1 MELYLVRHGDVDP
14 NVGDAGE
21 GPPLTEAG
29 LAHVRRCANFAAR
42 LGVEIGEIRHSEAL
56 RSIQTA
62 QEFEQT
68 LRCPRKQV
76 TGIGPDDDIN
86 PLRREA
92 AGLKQNVMVIGHL
105 PYLNR
110 IAGALLAQDESMP
123 VVVFH
128 PASLVRLDR
137 REDARWSISA
147 CIADWGDALVS
158 SPTGSGSAL
167 GHQPS
172 AIGRGQL
179 MAGPGQRHITAS

>member
-14 NVGDAGE
+14 NVGDAGA

-29 LAHVRRCANFAAR
+29 LAHVRRCANFAAQ
-42 LGVEIGEIRHSEAL
+42 LGVKVDEIRHSDAL

-62 QEFEQT
+62 QEFEQI
-68 LRCPRKQV
+68 LQCARKQV

-92 AGLKQNVMVIGHL
+92 AGLKQKIMVIGHI

-137 REDARWSISA
+137 REDARWSLQ
-147 CIADWGDALVS
+147 LVLPVS
-158 SPTGSGSAL
+158 
-167 GHQPS
+167 
-172 AIGRGQL
+172 L
-179 MAGPGQRHITAS
+179 MP

>member
-14 NVGDAGE
+14 NIGDAGD

-42 LGVEIGEIRHSEAL
+42 LGVQVGEIRHSEAL

-68 LRCPRKQV
+68 LHCSRKQV

-92 AGLKQNVMVIGHL
+92 AGLKDNVMVIGHL

-110 IAGALLAQDESMP
+110 IAGALLAQDERHARDRLPPCIPGPSGP
-123 VVVFH
+123 KRGRQVEH
-128 PASLVRLDR
+128 PASP
-137 REDARWSISA
+137 SH
-147 CIADWGDALVS
+147 WGDALVS
-158 SPTGSGSAL
+158 SPTGSGSAVS
-167 GHQPS
+167 HQPS
-172 AIGRGQL
+172 AISHRWV
-179 MAGPGQRHITAS
+179 RDS

>member
-1 MELYLVRHGDVDP
+1 MELYLVRHGDIDP
-14 NVGDAGE
+14 NAGDGGA

-29 LAHVRRCANFAAR
+29 LAHVRRAANFAAR
-42 LGVEIGEIRHSEAL
+42 LGVKLAEIRHSDAL

-62 QEFEQT
+62 QEFEQA
-68 LRCPRKQV
+68 LHCPRHQV

-92 AGLKQNVMVIGHL
+92 AGLRDNIMVIGHL

-137 REDARWSISA
+137 REDARWSLQ
-147 CIADWGDALVS
+147 LVL
-158 SPTGSGSAL
+158 PVGVM
-167 GHQPS
+167 P
-172 AIGRGQL
+172 
-179 MAGPGQRHITAS
+179 

>member
-14 NVGDAGE
+14 DGGDAGE

-29 LAHVRRCANFAAR
+29 LAHVRRCAKFAAR
-42 LGVEIGEIRHSEAL
+42 LGVQVGEIRHSDAL

-68 LRCPRKQV
+68 LHCSRKQV

-92 AGLKQNVMVIGHL
+92 AGLKDNVMIIGHL

-110 IAGALLAQDESMP
+110 IAGALLVQDESMP

-128 PASLVRLDR
+128 PASLIRLDR
-137 REDARWSISA
+137 REDARWSIQ
-147 CIADWGDALVS
+147 LVL
-158 SPTGSGSAL
+158 PVGVM
-167 GHQPS
+167 P
-172 AIGRGQL
+172 
-179 MAGPGQRHITAS
+179 